1 VLHHGVEVLAASLR
15 EGLGRIL
22 WMVDEV
28 HVGFMCFGKIP
39 GGFSL
44 LEGYNTCK

>member
-1 VLHHGVEVLAASLR
+1 MEWKCWRIFEGEFGKNFGV
-15 EGLGRIL
+15 IW

-28 HVGFMCFGKIP
+28 HVGFMCFEEIP

-44 LEGYNTCK
+44 LKGYETCN